1 LVGGCVWVLARFCAR
16 RRVRDVGAAEGA
28 ELEQALLQGSDD
40 ESRHSA
46 AEDGTVVYR
55 FDRGNRARTP
65 GTGGRGA
72 GRARVA
78 PLAAVATATDRERG
92 EDEAP
97 AGVRA
102 VVYNPLA
109 AGGPSPPVASKG

>member
-1 LVGGCVWVLARFCAR
+1 MVGGCVWVLARFCAR

-65 GTGGRGA
+65 GAGGRGA

-78 PLAAVATATDRERG
+78 TETDRERG

-109 AGGPSPPVASKG
+109 AGGPPPPVASKG